1 MAFMGQRLIEFG
13 KQGVLVAAAEIFD
26 GFEYFG
32 FYQRNAYLQRSPYS
46 TSLALGKDSLA
57 NVSFFKTINY
67 YLFIP
72 SAAREIEY
80 NEPKFRQYTRI
91 EILSSSVLT

>member
-13 KQGVLVAAAEIFD
+13 KQGVLVAAVEIFD

-57 NVSFFKTINY
+57 IVSFFKTLNY
-67 YLFIP
+67 YLCN
-72 SAAREIEY
+72 SKYCQREGM
-80 NEPKFRQYTRI
+80 
-91 EILSSSVLT
+91 

>member
-57 NVSFFKTINY
+57 NVSFFKTLNY
-67 YLFIP
+67 YLFD
-72 SAAREIEY
+72 SKYCQREGI
-80 NEPKFRQYTRI
+80 
-91 EILSSSVLT
+91 

>member
-13 KQGVLVAAAEIFD
+13 KQGVLVAAAEIFN

-46 TSLALGKDSLA
+46 TSLALGKDNLV
-57 NVSFFKTINY
+57 NVSFF
-67 YLFIP
+67 
-72 SAAREIEY
+72 S
-80 NEPKFRQYTRI
+80 
-91 EILSSSVLT
+91 LSEQKVGVDWMVGWIH

>member
-57 NVSFFKTINY
+57 NVSFLKHSIT
-67 YLFIP
+67 IP
-72 SAAREIEY
+72 SNSKYCQRD
-80 NEPKFRQYTRI
+80 
-91 EILSSSVLT
+91 

>member
-1 MAFMGQRLIEFG
+1 MPYVTFLSGLLAMAFMGQRLIEFG

-57 NVSFFKTINY
+57 NVSFFKTLNY
-67 YLFIP
+67 L
-72 SAAREIEY
+72 
-80 NEPKFRQYTRI
+80 
-91 EILSSSVLT
+91 

>member
-13 KQGVLVAAAEIFD
+13 KQGVLVAAAEIFY

-57 NVSFFKTINY
+57 NVSFLKHSIT
-67 YLFIP
+67 IP
-72 SAAREIEY
+72 SNSKYCQRD
-80 NEPKFRQYTRI
+80 
-91 EILSSSVLT
+91 

>member
-13 KQGVLVAAAEIFD
+13 KQGVLVAAVEIFD

-57 NVSFFKTINY
+57 IVSFFKTLNY
-67 YLFIP
+67 YL
-72 SAAREIEY
+72 Y
-80 NEPKFRQYTRI
+80 NSKYKRLNIMSQNFVNIQGLKYCHH
-91 EILSSSVLT
+91 LF